1 MMNKKTGMTPTIP
14 AEDLSGGR
22 VLGAIPVSL
31 VLVKYV
37 DGQHGKE
44 VARLA
49 VAIPGGEIYFLNN
62 NSLDM
67 RPAQQWLKS
76 GVQARL
82 ASRTSDTSQMVPL
95 VEDPS
100 QV

>member
-1 MMNKKTGMTPTIP
+1 MTPEIP

-22 VLGAIPVSL
+22 VLGALPVSL

-44 VARLA
+44 IARLA
-49 VAIPGGEIYFLNN
+49 VVIPGGEVYFLNN
-62 NSLDM
+62 NTIDM
-67 RPAQQWLKS
+67 RPAQQWLKA

-82 ASRTSDTSQMVPL
+82 APRTSDNLS
-95 VEDPS
+95 EDSS

>member
-1 MMNKKTGMTPTIP
+1 MNKKTGMTPEIP

-22 VLGAIPVSL
+22 VLGALPVSL

-44 VARLA
+44 IARLA
-49 VAIPGGEIYFLNN
+49 VAIPGGEVYFLSNN
-62 NSLDM
+62 TIDM
-67 RPAQQWLKS
+67 RPAQQWLKA

-82 ASRTSDTSQMVPL
+82 ASRTSDNSS
-95 VEDPS
+95 EDPS